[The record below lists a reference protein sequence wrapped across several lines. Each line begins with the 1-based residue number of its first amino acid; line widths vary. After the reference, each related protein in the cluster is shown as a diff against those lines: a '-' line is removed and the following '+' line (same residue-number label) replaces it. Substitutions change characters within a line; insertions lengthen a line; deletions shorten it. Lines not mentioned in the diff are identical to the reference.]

1 MAQVVIFALMQ
12 QNDPAKAG
20 TDAGP
25 GGFTIK
31 AGNAEIP
38 IGSTGDVGRDMGNAG
53 DIMRRQAEQ

>member
-1 MAQVVIFALMQ
+1 VIFALMQ

-20 TDAGP
+20 TAAGP